1 MQCRRQSNEQYT
13 TIMGKFRVLNF
24 FSLYPCNKGK
34 SSSLELTNGE
44 LVREWPGLHSTK
56 EGAWGRGWGERVKV
70 SQTFGSCM
78 YCLKCKETPSENDFQ
93 SSL

>member
-1 MQCRRQSNEQYT
+1 MESLFVNGRASTAPKKRR
-13 TIMGKFRVLNF
+13 G
-24 FSLYPCNKGK
+24 G
-34 SSSLELTNGE
+34 G
-44 LVREWPGLHSTK
+44 G
-56 EGAWGRGWGERVKV
+56 GRWGEEGVKV